1 VRRFVTD
8 RSTFGNIAQTV
19 AILTERSY
27 GRPVTIRDVAAA
39 AGVATSTVSRAL
51 SHPDRV
57 SPATRARVLKA
68 ASELR
73 YVPSGQARALSSGR
87 SGIVALLVPDIANP
101 FFTGVIRATQ
111 RQLSASHY
119 TLMLVDTE
127 ESPEVELAA
136 IEKLC
141 SSVDGMV
148 LTASRLSD
156 DQLVDLSARV
166 KLVTINREV
175 PGIPTTKIDTPGGV
189 VQAMEHLASLGH
201 RRVVYV
207 AGPESSSS
215 SSLRWSAIQ
224 SAGER
229 LGVLTTTTRPVS
241 PNLRS
246 GAAAADTVLN
256 GDATACIA
264 FNDLVA
270 IGMLGRFAERGI
282 RVPDDISVV
291 GCDDI
296 FGADFCNP
304 PLTTITAPVDQAG
317 RAAIAML
324 ISRFGDETAR
334 REVTTLAT
342 HLTIRRS
349 TGPAPRGSAVS
360 VISE

>member
-1 VRRFVTD
+1 M
-8 RSTFGNIAQTV
+8 
-19 AILTERSY
+19 
-27 GRPVTIRDVAAA
+27 TIRDVAAA

-57 SPATRARVLKA
+57 SPSTRARVLQA

-73 YVPSGQARALSSGR
+73 YSPSGQARALSSGKT
-87 SGIVALLVPDIANP
+87 GNVALLVPDIGNP
-101 FFTGVIRATQ
+101 FFTGIIRATQ
-111 RQLSASHY
+111 RQLSASQY
-119 TLMLVDTE
+119 TLVLVDTE

-136 IEKLC
+136 VERLRT
-141 SSVDGMV
+141 SVDGMV

-156 DQLVDLSARV
+156 EQLIDLSSRV

-175 PGIPTTKIDTPGGV
+175 PGIPTTQIDTPSGM

-201 RRVVYV
+201 RHIVYV

-215 SSLRWSAIQ
+215 NRLRWAAIRA
-224 SAGER
+224 AGER
-229 LGVLTTTTRPVS
+229 LGVRTTTTQPIS
-241 PNLRS
+241 PTLLS

-256 GDATACIA
+256 GDATGCIA

-282 RVPDDISVV
+282 RVPADFSVV

-296 FGADFCNP
+296 FGADFCHP
-304 PLTTITAPVDQAG
+304 PLTTITAPVEQAG
-317 RAAIAML
+317 RSAIAML
-324 ISRFGDETAR
+324 ISRMGDETSR
-334 REVTTLAT
+334 RESTTLAT

-349 TGPAPRGSAVS
+349 SGPAPRGDSA
-360 VISE
+360 

>member
-1 VRRFVTD
+1 
-8 RSTFGNIAQTV
+8 
-19 AILTERSY
+19 
-27 GRPVTIRDVAAA
+27 VTIRDVAAA

-87 SGIVALLVPDIANP
+87 SSSIALLVPDIGNP
-101 FFTGVIRATQ
+101 FFTGIIRATQ
-111 RQLSASHY
+111 RQLSASQY
-119 TLMLVDTE
+119 TLVLVDTE
-127 ESPEVELAA
+127 ESPDVEFAA
-136 IEKLC
+136 IENLR
-141 SSVDGMV
+141 SSVDGIV

-156 DQLVDLSARV
+156 DQLLDLSHRV

-175 PGIPTTKIDTPGGV
+175 PGIPTTRIDTAGGV

-215 SSLRWSAIQ
+215 SKLRWSAIQ
-224 SAGER
+224 AAGTR
-229 LGVLTTTTRPVS
+229 LGVVTTSTRPIS
-241 PNLRS
+241 PTLLS

-256 GDATACIA
+256 GDATGCIA
-264 FNDLVA
+264 FNDLLA
-270 IGMLGRFAERGI
+270 IGMLGRFAERGV
-282 RVPDDISVV
+282 RVPGDVSVV

-296 FGADFCNP
+296 FGADFCHP
-304 PLTTITAPVDQAG
+304 PLTTITAPVEQAG
-317 RAAIAML
+317 RSAIAML
-324 ISRFGDETAR
+324 ISRIGDETSR

-349 TGPAPRGSAVS
+349 TGPAPEASTAASAVASTVASIVSAVS
-360 VISE
+360 P